1 MNVTIKKPPFSS
13 NKRVVKIRIWWR
25 WTNAVQVE
33 NGIENNEIMRDGR
46 KAMIFARVPSV
57 MVDHQLSVKTW
68 MMITPLSLSHLNC
81 SRWVASLWLRCLSS
95 LMYDRRFVFDLGVD
109 YLNPLE
115 IWPSWRIF
123 GDAKT
128 IPVSGVLAHRKYFGA
143 SLPSPNV
150 HWQRVNKPFDSHVK
164 TSGFDR
170 NNTHVEMWK
179 EQLTLL

>member
-46 KAMIFARVPSV
+46 KAMIYAKGAERYGRSPVIRQN
-57 MVDHQLSVKTW
+57 VDDDHAIEFVSFEL
-68 MMITPLSLSHLNC
+68 LSLSCISLATLFEFVDVWPEIC
-81 SRWVASLWLRCLSS
+81 FRFGSRLFKPPWNLAELK
-95 LMYDRRFVFDLGVD
+95 
-109 YLNPLE
+109 
-115 IWPSWRIF
+115 IF